1 MSSNVCDLT
10 DGSLPDGWELI
21 PAGIFRKK
29 KSASFNIAKEEQRTV
44 ELYSV
49 PSHETG
55 LPEILD
61 NKEIGSN
68 KQYVDEGDVLLS
80 KINPRLNRAW
90 VVGNHSSHDK
100 IASTEWIVFEKSKK
114 ILPNYL
120 KYALTANRVKE
131 FLAHNAS
138 GVGGSLT
145 RIKPAIMDSV
155 LLGVPSLDEQ
165 KDIVAKIE
173 TLFSELDKGIESLKT
188 ARQQLKAYRQ
198 TVLKHAFEGK
208 LTEKWRQKNP
218 DKLKSSMP
226 EVRESQG
233 MATPESWT
241 VCCVKDVLVLGPSN
255 GRSVKDRDGGFPVL
269 RLTALKNGRIDV
281 SEYKNGNWCREQAE
295 PYIVKKGDFLL
306 SRGNGSKHLVG
317 RGGLVP
323 EHTFEVAFPDTMVRL
338 RVDQNLVYPDY
349 FSLVWQS
356 RVIRQQ
362 IEDSVRTTAGIYK
375 INQEHIK
382 GFSIPLPEIDEQ
394 KEIVNRLQEIL
405 SIVDKQE
412 SELIDALASSE
423 SLRQSI
429 LRKAFSGQLSIKI
442 GSVK

>member
-1 MSSNVCDLT
+1 MSRESAWIETTLGEVANW
-10 DGSLPDGWELI
+10 GSGGTPSRRNPEFFKGAIPWIKTGELGDKYI
-21 PAGIFRKK
+21 QRCEEHISEDAIKRSSAKIFKKGSVGIAMYGATIGKLSIFGID
-29 KSASFNIAKEEQRTV
+29 ASTNQACAVAEPK
-44 ELYSV
+44 
-49 PSHETG
+49 
-55 LPEILD
+55 EILD
-61 NKEIGSN
+61 
-68 KQYVDEGDVLLS
+68 
-80 KINPRLNRAW
+80 
-90 VVGNHSSHDK
+90 
-100 IASTEWIVFEKSKK
+100 
-114 ILPNYL
+114 
-120 KYALTANRVKE
+120 KE
-131 FLAHNAS
+131 FLYYFLLSERRSLIKAGKGGAQPNIS
-138 GVGGSLT
+138 QGVLKGWPISL
-145 RIKPAIMDSV
+145 
-155 LLGVPSLDEQ
+155 PSINEQ

-198 TVLKHAFEGK
+198 AVLKHAFEGK
-208 LTEKWRQKNP
+208 LTEQWRQQNP

-226 EVRESQG
+226 EVRERQG

-241 VCCVKDVLVLGPSN
+241 VCCVQDVLVLGPSN

-269 RLTALKNGRIDV
+269 RLTALKNGKIDV

-338 RVDQNLVYPDY
+338 RVDQNLGYPDY

-382 GFSIPLPEIDEQ
+382 GFSIPLPGIAEQ
-394 KEIVNRLQEIL
+394 KEIVNRLQKIL